1 MKTFHL
7 FAVLLAIAFMA
18 SVSAEEFEGIRD
30 FDAEYD
36 VYRGGLKIAKMKRVL
51 TINGTENTLYSETR
65 TIGIVSLFR
74 KDKIVEKSTWK
85 SANGKLIPNFYEY
98 MRTGS
103 KNDRNV
109 TVEFD
114 WPNKQITNS
123 INGDSWKMS
132 AADGMLDKLLYQLSI
147 MMDLKQGKSVL
158 TYQIADGG
166 KEKVYTFETVG
177 EEVLD
182 TPLGKLNTI
191 KLKLK
196 REDSDRQSIF
206 WSAPD
211 IHYLPVKIEITDDGE
226 TTKVVIDSL
235 NGFKI

>member
-1 MKTFHL
+1 M
-7 FAVLLAIAFMA
+7 LLSATVTA
-18 SVSAEEFEGIRD
+18 SELEGIKD
-30 FDAEYD
+30 FNAEYD
-36 VYRGGLKIAKMKRVL
+36 VYRGGLKIAKMKRIL

-65 TIGIVSLFR
+65 TTGIVSMFR

-98 MRTGS
+98 IRSGS
-103 KNDRNV
+103 KKRERNV

-114 WPNKQITNS
+114 WTKNQITNS

-166 KEKVYTFETVG
+166 KEKIYIFETVG
-177 EEVLD
+177 EEIVD
-182 TPLGKLNTI
+182 TPLGKMNTI
-191 KLKLK
+191 KLQRK

-226 TTKVVIDSL
+226 TTRVVINSL
-235 NGFKI
+235 NDLEI

>member
-1 MKTFHL
+1 MKIIINIALLLTS
-7 FAVLLAIAFMA
+7 LLAA
-18 SVSAEEFEGIRD
+18 SVTAAELEGLRD

-98 MRTGS
+98 IRTGS
-103 KNDRNV
+103 KKDRNV

-114 WPNKQITNS
+114 WPKKQVTNS
-123 INGDSWKMS
+123 INGDSWKMA

-166 KEKVYTFETVG
+166 KEKVYIFETVG
-177 EEVLD
+177 EEILD
-182 TPLGKLNTI
+182 
-191 KLKLK
+191 
-196 REDSDRQSIF
+196 
-206 WSAPD
+206 
-211 IHYLPVKIEITDDGE
+211 
-226 TTKVVIDSL
+226 
-235 NGFKI
+235 